1 LLVKVFRAPFA
12 SAKQIHPAKIRLNP
26 PVRLGLIS
34 RKDQPFA
41 FVHVRVKFVLV
52 LIAAL
57 SSLSAE
63 NQPLRV
69 LCWNLHHGVGE
80 DGKLD
85 LQRIADVIKA
95 AKPDLVAL
103 QEVDNQCARSGKVDQ
118 AAELARLTGLNGV
131 FGKAM
136 DFQGGGY
143 GQAILSR
150 HPIGETKVHALPG
163 KGEPRIAFEAI
174 VTIGEKT
181 NRFVSVH
188 LDLDAAQRLEQA
200 RTLANILSTNQE
212 PVILCGDFNDGPS
225 SPALKEISHA
235 LKPVPKKPPVLTCPA
250 GKPTEEIDHMLVN
263 QWVPASEM
271 VVLPEAVASDHRP
284 LLAELHRK

>member
-1 LLVKVFRAPFA
+1 M
-12 SAKQIHPAKIRLNP
+12 
-26 PVRLGLIS
+26 
-34 RKDQPFA
+34 
-41 FVHVRVKFVLV
+41 KFVLV
-52 LIAAL
+52 LLAVV
-57 SSLSAE
+57 SSVSAE
-63 NQPLRV
+63 VPVMRV

-85 LQRIADVIKA
+85 LTRIADVIKA

-118 AAELARLTGLNGV
+118 AAELAKLTGMNGV

-150 HPIGETKVHALPG
+150 FPLGETKVHVLPG

-174 VTIGEKT
+174 VSIGNKQT
-181 NRFVSVH
+181 KFVSVH

-200 RTLANILSTNQE
+200 KTLAGIISAKQE
-212 PVILCGDFNDGPS
+212 PVILCGDFNDGRG

-235 LKPVPKKPPVLTCPA
+235 LKPVPKKSPVLTCPA
-250 GKPTEEIDHMLVN
+250 GKPAEEIDHMLVN
-263 QWVPASEM
+263 QWVPATDM

-284 LLAELHRK
+284 ILAEFQRE